1 MAPRATGRLRRPADC
16 SRRTRL
22 LCPRPSPPCSSSAS
36 SCSPP
41 CSSGSAWACRAAPD
55 GSRKLLRPR
64 SRPRPAPTSPRHQAR
79 RACATGSARRA
90 PPCPDRSGRSPGG
103 ERSTTRHGTASRRRC
118 SSPTSVCRRR
128 RGCSTSCAS
137 GRARRGSDD
146 PEQLVALLREEIVD
160 DLSGADRDL
169 HHAPDGP
176 TVWLFVGV
184 NGTGKTTTIAKLARR
199 EIDDGRPALLA
210 AADTFRAAAADQLA
224 HWAERVGADVVRG
237 QEGADPGSVVFDAVD
252 AAAGRGADV
261 VLVDTAG
268 RMHTKVNLME
278 ELKKIRRIA
287 ERTPGAPQEVLL
299 VIDATTGQNGLAQ
312 ARQFAE
318 AVGVTGVVLTKLDG
332 TAKGGIVLAIEVDL
346 GIPVKLVGVGEA
358 PEDLVPFDPAEFVA
372 ALLRQ
377 RLRAGACDGERVR
390 RPGRPLRRHL
400 QASARPRPAERQG
413 RRRGRARDPR
423 RAARGRRQRDG
434 RQVVHQPRQGTRA
447 RRRGREEPEPRA
459 AGHQDRPRRAR
470 DDARRR
476 DGQAHDE
483 LQTPDRRDAR
493 RPAGLGEDDRC
504 RQARAPPRRRR
515 AQAAA
520 GRRRPSAAGGG
531 RAAARARPAHR
542 RARVLRA
549 DRSRSRWRG
558 AR

>member
-1 MAPRATGRLRRPADC
+1 M
-16 SRRTRL
+16 
-22 LCPRPSPPCSSSAS
+22 
-36 SCSPP
+36 
-41 CSSGSAWACRAAPD
+41 
-55 GSRKLLRPR
+55 
-64 SRPRPAPTSPRHQAR
+64 
-79 RACATGSARRA
+79 
-90 PPCPDRSGRSPGG
+90 
-103 ERSTTRHGTASRRRC
+103 
-118 SSPTSVCRRR
+118 SPTLAAVLLIGIFLLAAVLIWLGLGLSR
-128 RGCSTSCAS
+128 
-137 GRARRGSDD
+137 RARRLEEAPAPAEPTAPDAGADVAAPPGPPRLRDRLGKTRAALSRSLGALTGRRTIDDEAWDSIEEALLVADVGVPTTSRLLDELRERASAARADD

-160 DLSGADRDL
+160 DLSGADRYL

-252 AAAGRGADV
+252 AAAGRGAGV

-287 ERTPGAPQEVLL
+287 ERSPGAPQEVLL

-372 ALLRQ
+372 ALF
-377 RLRAGACDGERVR
+377 A
-390 RPGRPLRRHL
+390 
-400 QASARPRPAERQG
+400 
-413 RRRGRARDPR
+413 
-423 RAARGRRQRDG
+423 
-434 RQVVHQPRQGTRA
+434 
-447 RRRGREEPEPRA
+447 
-459 AGHQDRPRRAR
+459 
-470 DDARRR
+470 
-476 DGQAHDE
+476 
-483 LQTPDRRDAR
+483 
-493 RPAGLGEDDRC
+493 
-504 RQARAPPRRRR
+504 
-515 AQAAA
+515 
-520 GRRRPSAAGGG
+520 
-531 RAAARARPAHR
+531 
-542 RARVLRA
+542 
-549 DRSRSRWRG
+549 
-558 AR
+558 